1 MGLGSNSTLL
11 STLKTAGHIASRTF
25 AIFWGLVGGPRRVP
39 GSLVL
44 GGYDKAIAGGSAN
57 YTAPLVFTSDCR
69 TGMLVTINNIELN
82 WPNGSD
88 MSIFGDVITETLPVC
103 IHIDYAGLMT
113 LPDEYWDKFHDLAG
127 GRYFDGSATEDYQ
140 TTSSGLNYN
149 TYLFEPENV

>member
-11 STLKTAGHIASRTF
+11 ATLKTAGHIASRTF

-44 GGYDKAIAGGSAN
+44 GGYDKAIAEGSAN
-57 YTAPLVFTSDCR
+57 YTAPLVYNPDCL
-69 TGMLVTINNIELN
+69 TGMLITINNIELN

-88 MSIFGDVITETLPVC
+88 ESIFDDVITRALPVC

-113 LPDEYWDKFHDLAG
+113 VQDEYWDRFHKLAG
-127 GRYFDGSATEDYQ
+127 GTYLNDSATENYDMI
-140 TTSSGLNYN
+140 SSGLNYN
-149 TYLFEPENV
+149 TYRFEPANV